1 MTTLINFDCY
11 FLFIHSDMFK
21 ALALLAIGS
30 LMTMSADSIRMNTHY
45 RASFIYA

>member
-1 MTTLINFDCY
+1 MTTLINLDCY

-30 LMTMSADSIRMNTHY
+30 LMTMSADSLRVNNQHGTSVINV
-45 RASFIYA
+45 